1 MSYLGNSPGL
11 VTQRLVNTFT
21 ATASQTTFT
30 TTSTYV
36 VGYVDVYVNGVKLN
50 TADFVASSGNTVVLA
65 EPCVSGD
72 IVDILLYFPRA
83 LTDGYT
89 KLEADTRFQPLDG
102 PLVVSA
108 NTSSNALRITQTGT
122 GNALLVED
130 SANPDSTPFVV
141 NTFGQVLFGNTTS
154 ISYQTMGLAYN
165 SGKAQIVG
173 ADGNTSSQ
181 LIAQYNTGSTVAIP
195 TLVFAKSK
203 NATVGSHTIVASGDS
218 LGAVSYDGSDGTNF
232 IEAARVWA
240 QVDGTP
246 GTNDMPG
253 RLVFSTT
260 ADGASS
266 PTERM
271 RIDSAGNVGIG
282 TTASAFKLDVIGNA
296 SIGNNQLISN
306 IYETLAIG
314 ERPYGD
320 GYASIGFYPEAGN
333 FVAKIDV
340 VNSDNTFNIWASK
353 NSTQGNRFTVAL
365 GVATEYVDLKPRT
378 QSVLRAQSD
387 GTTHRVG
394 INTISPNYT
403 LEVNG
408 SFAANNATL
417 NGILQLGSY
426 AAIKALI
433 ETATVSATAA
443 TGTINYDVATQAV
456 LYYTSNATA
465 NWTLNLRGSSTLS
478 LNSML
483 AIGQSLTVAF
493 LVQQGGTAYYPTTL
507 QVDGSS
513 ITPKWQGGTA
523 PTSGNT
529 NSIDVY
535 TYTVIKTANAT
546 YTALASQTK
555 FT

>member
-50 TADFVASSGNTVVLA
+50 TADFVASSGSTVVLA

-108 NTSSNALRITQTGT
+108 NTTSNALRITQTGT

-130 SANPDSTPFVV
+130 SSNPDATPFVINAV
-141 NTFGQVLFGNTTS
+141 GWVGIGTTS
-154 ISYQTMGLAYN
+154 PATGFNYDAPSGDAYMLVRGDTAARIHIRRAGDNVNAPAFELYKARGTYASPTIVSSGDRTADIRFQGYDGTQYLA
-165 SGKAQIVG
+165 
-173 ADGNTSSQ
+173 TSS
-181 LIAQYNTGSTVAIP
+181 IIS
-195 TLVFAKSK
+195 
-203 NATVGSHTIVASGDS
+203 
-218 LGAVSYDGSDGTNF
+218 
-232 IEAARVWA
+232 E
-240 QVDGTP
+240 VDGTP

-271 RIDSAGNVGIG
+271 QINSAGNVGIG
-282 TTASAFKLDVIGNA
+282 TIAPAFKLDVIGNA

-340 VNSDNTFNIWASK
+340 VNSDNTFNIWTNK
-353 NSTQGNRFTVAL
+353 NSTQGSRFTIAL
-365 GVATEYVDLKPRT
+365 GVATEYVDLKPRA
-378 QSVLRAQSD
+378 QNVLRVQSD

-443 TGTINYDVATQAV
+443 TGTINYDAATQAV

-465 NWTLNLRGSSTLS
+465 NWTLNLRGSGTLS

-493 LVQQGGTAYYPTTL
+493 LVQQGGTAYYPTAL

-535 TYTVIKTANAT
+535 TYTIIKTANAT
-546 YTALASQTK
+546 YTVLASQTK